1 MVTVAARRRRVA
13 WLWSALVASAAL
25 VLPIRHVE
33 AGSTARWSV
42 DGYDQWDEGD
52 ADSAFITSTGAV
64 KPGWKTTRSE
74 LEVGGSWA
82 AVRAGNG
89 VIYLGSDDKAA
100 VWAVSNGKARKLA
113 SVGGGAVAVVALA
126 LGPGN
131 ALYAGTMPGG
141 QVWRIDRSS
150 GKASKLTELK
160 GVETVWSLAMD
171 RAGHLF
177 AGTGPDGKLFRI
189 DTRTGASHMVFDSND
204 RRILSMVATYDGALW
219 FGTSDDAL
227 LFRHDPARGTT
238 RAMAD
243 FAGNEVTALAEYKGS
258 VVAAANEIKEP
269 STSGVKTTAAVKE
282 AEGKEVKGE
291 KPKTAEKGKPGADKA
306 TPSGTEPERKGERK
320 GKGGLYR
327 VRGDGQLEQLHSLS
341 QTYFSSVVVNDAG
354 QIFAG
359 AGDKGRI
366 YLIDADDSVSTAFD
380 VTERQIS
387 QLLLEP
393 GGKLAFVTGDAT
405 ALYRST
411 GRAGT
416 ASYTSKVFDAQAP
429 ARFGSLGWRSSGGV
443 AMETRSGNTEEP
455 GPGWSGWQKLRDAH
469 AAGGGGQRAK
479 VASPPGRYLQ
489 FRARLTTD
497 DAVLRQTG
505 VYYLPQN
512 RPTRLTEVT
521 VSGADV
527 DKLKTLEQA
536 ASTPRSPVLKL
547 KWKVENEDSDETV
560 YKLAVRREGDV
571 RWRPI
576 ATGGK
581 PLTAVTFD
589 WNTETYPDGYYRL
602 RVTASDRRANPD
614 DRALDTQLLSA
625 VFAVDNQ
632 KPTIGNVSVKYPAA
646 SARATDALSP
656 LSEVAFSV
664 DDGAWQLAGS
674 QDGLLD
680 DTTEIL
686 KLRLPDDLES
696 GAHTLA
702 IRVAD
707 EAGNIGSAAVTF
719 RVP

>member
-1 MVTVAARRRRVA
+1 MVTAVGGRRRA
-13 WLWSALVASAAL
+13 AGLWSAVLACAAL
-25 VLPIRHVE
+25 ALPVRH
-33 AGSTARWSV
+33 AGAGATSRWTV
-42 DGYDQWDEGD
+42 DGYEQWNEGE
-52 ADSAFITSTGAV
+52 AESAFITSTGSV
-64 KPGWKTTRSE
+64 KPGWKTSRID
-74 LEVGGSWA
+74 LEVGGSWS
-82 AVRAGNG
+82 AVRAPNG
-89 VIYLGSDDKAA
+89 TIYLGSDDKAA
-100 VWAVSNGKARKLA
+100 VWAIEGGKSRKL
-113 SVGGGAVAVVALA
+113 SVVGGGAVAVVALA

-131 ALYAGTMPGG
+131 TLYAGTMPGG
-141 QVWRIDRSS
+141 QVWKIDRSS
-150 GKASKLTELK
+150 GKASKHAELK
-160 GVETVWSLAMD
+160 GVETVWSLATD
-171 RAGHLF
+171 RSGRLF

-189 DTRTGASHMVFDSND
+189 EKSGASRMVFDTND
-204 RRILSMVATYDGALW
+204 RRILSMVATHDGALW

-227 LFRHDPARGTT
+227 LFRHDPAKGTT

-243 FAGNEVTALAEYKGS
+243 FAGNEVTALAEYKGA
-258 VVAAANEIKEP
+258 VIAAANEIKEP
-269 STSGVKTTAAVKE
+269 ATSGVKTSAAVK
-282 AEGKEVKGE
+282 AAAGKAAAGE
-291 KPKTAEKGKPGADKA
+291 KAKTADKGAPGAEKA

-320 GKGGLYR
+320 GKGALFR
-327 VRGDGQLEQLHSLS
+327 VRGDGQLEPLHALS
-341 QTYFSSVVVNDAG
+341 QTYFSSLAVNEAG

-359 AGDKGRI
+359 AGDKGRV

-380 VTERQIS
+380 VSERQIA

-393 GGKLAFVTGDAT
+393 GGRLAFVTGDAT
-405 ALYRST
+405 ALYRAT
-411 GRAGT
+411 GRAGA
-416 ASYTSKVFDAQAP
+416 ASYTSKVLDAQAP
-429 ARFGSLGWRSSGGV
+429 ARFGSLSWRSSGGV
-443 AMETRSGNTEEP
+443 TVETRSGNTEEP
-455 GPGWSGWQKLRDAH
+455 GPGWSGWQKVRDAH

-489 FRARLTTD
+489 FRARLATD
-497 DAVLRQTG
+497 DAVLRQAG
-505 VYYLPQN
+505 IYYLAQN
-512 RPTRLTEVT
+512 RPTRITEVT
-521 VSGADV
+521 VTGAEAG
-527 DKLKTLEQA
+527 KLKTLEASA
-536 ASTPRSPVLKL
+536 ASPRSPVLKL

-571 RWRPI
+571 RWRPV

-581 PLTAVTFD
+581 PLTAVEFS

-614 DRALDTQLLSA
+614 DRALDTQLVSS

-632 KPTIGNVSVKYPAA
+632 KPAIGNVSVKYPAA

-656 LSEVAFSV
+656 ITEVAFSV
-664 DDGAWQLAGS
+664 DDGAWHLAGS